1 MKKLI
6 AVILSLLTVIPMFA
20 GCAKES
26 DNKKSGPTIPVYIS
40 GEVTNFDPAYGNLDQ
55 TSQKIMSLLYEGLFK
70 YDSNGKV
77 VKAQAKSV
85 KVLDNP
91 SKKYYAIEI
100 TLKDTGWSDGIPV
113 QAGDYIY
120 AWKRILESDFRG
132 EAANMLFCIKNAK
145 KVHDGDATIDDLG
158 ITDVSSKIIRIEFE
172 GPTNY
177 DLFYE
182 YLASPMLV
190 PLREFLVG
198 RLESDW
204 SSNATFMVSNGPYA
218 MRAYTAGESMTL
230 QANSYYHGSVSA
242 FRLSITFATTKT
254 LDDAAV
260 YKRFEDGEIVF
271 DGEIPLNKRAELVK
285 AKKVT
290 VKDTMSMLSCIF
302 NTKSEV
308 VSDPDVRRALSLAVD
323 REKIV
328 DTLTFAKPAKG
339 LIADGVF
346 NTTNGKGKASFR
358 SKGETLLNSKAKL
371 SEAQAL
377 LADKELGEINLVV
390 RDDEADKAVGEYL
403 KKTWEALGFTV
414 VLHSLGSVP
423 YDGPNEIVLVDDQY
437 LDAYEG
443 KDEVYGETEDPA
455 VKFDVIL
462 VDYTMFSTDAFANLA
477 SFAVPFAG
485 GAMDMTTGLYELEPH
500 ISGYSNPEYDALI
513 TKAYSEKNADKRATL
528 LHQAEKMLLEDMPI
542 MPLVQLQSGFITNKD
557 LVGVKT
563 NYFGMPDFTGATLN
577 NADKYQVGQQQQK

>member
-1 MKKLI
+1 MKKII
-6 AVILSLLTVIPMFA
+6 AVLLTILTVLPMLA
-20 GCAKES
+20 GCSGGDGK
-26 DNKKSGPTIPVYIS
+26 NKIGPTIPVYIS

-85 KVLDNP
+85 KILDKP
-91 SKKYYAIEI
+91 SKGYYAMEI
-100 TLKDTGWSDGIPV
+100 TLKNTGWSDGIPV
-113 QAGDYIY
+113 QASDYIY

-158 ITDVSSKIIRIEFE
+158 ITDVSSRVIRIEFE

-190 PLREFLVG
+190 PLREVNVG
-198 RLESDW
+198 RFDDW
-204 SSNATFMVSNGPYA
+204 SSSTTTMVSNGPYA

-230 QANSYYHGSVSA
+230 QANGYYHSKVKA
-242 FRLSITFATTKT
+242 FRLNITFATTKT
-254 LDDAAV
+254 LDDAGV
-260 YKRFEDGEIVF
+260 LKRFENGEIVF
-271 DGEIPLNKRAELVK
+271 DGEIPLKKRAELLK

-290 VKDTMSMLSCIF
+290 LKDTMSVLSCIF
-302 NTKSEV
+302 NTETELL
-308 VSDPDVRRALSLAVD
+308 SDPDVRRALSLAVD

-328 DTLTFAKPAKG
+328 DILTFAKPAKG
-339 LIADGVF
+339 LIAEGVF
-346 NTTNGKGKASFR
+346 NTTNGKKKASFR
-358 SKGETLLNSKAKL
+358 DKGEELLNSKAKL
-371 SEAQAL
+371 SEAQSL
-377 LADKELGEINLVV
+377 LTGKATGEINLVI

-403 KKTWEALGFTV
+403 KTAWEKLGFTV
-414 VLHSLGSVP
+414 NVTALTSVP
-423 YDGPNEIVLVDDQY
+423 YDGPNEITLMDDQY
-437 LDAYEG
+437 LDAYEQ
-443 KDEVYGETEDPA
+443 KN
-455 VKFDVIL
+455 FDIIL
-462 VDYTMFSTDAFANLA
+462 VDYMMFSTDAFGNLA

-513 TKAYSEKNADKRATL
+513 AQAYAEKNATKRADL
-528 LHQAEKMLLEDMPI
+528 LHQAEKMLMNDMPI
-542 MPLVQLQSGFITNKD
+542 MPLVELQSGFLKHKD
-557 LVGVKT
+557 LQGVKV
-563 NYFGMPDFTGATLN
+563 NYYGMPDFTSATLK
-577 NADKYQVGQQQQK
+577 NASKYQVGQ